1 MTNANLKDLVK
12 TFKLIEQV
20 ISMATLKV
28 LSFMNRIS
36 LNGLMAVTRPLIA
49 NQIYLI
55 LVEVRIQI
63 KGREVAT

>member
-12 TFKLIEQV
+12 NFKLIEQV